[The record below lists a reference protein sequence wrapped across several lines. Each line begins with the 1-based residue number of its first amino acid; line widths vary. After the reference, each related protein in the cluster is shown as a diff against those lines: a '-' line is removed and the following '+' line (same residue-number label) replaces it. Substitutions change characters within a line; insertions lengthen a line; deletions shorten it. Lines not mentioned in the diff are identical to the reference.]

1 MFDVICQELAA
12 IFIFF
17 YAIHRFSKRI
27 TRCNVDK
34 LKAIIA
40 KATDTPVKS
49 IFLGIVSAAFMQSN
63 KAVSSIALTL
73 VNAGIVGGAAIL
85 PILFGAP
92 IGVSATAFLV
102 SIKWKSMEEI
112 LIITGVILKK
122 TKNKNVGNIIFYL
135 GLLLFALEL
144 MTNATAVLK
153 DNEVF
158 RSFFVFTN
166 NCIYLFIIGML
177 ASCLLQS
184 GALVISII
192 TILVSCNTLPLLNA
206 IYMSCG
212 VIVGSSLSLIIVT
225 LSMSKEAKKT
235 CYTNIVFI
243 TISAILN
250 ILFVPFYYYIVTG
263 MENVGLAFAIA
274 NLFARVIVSSIA
286 LVMYQMY
293 SSNALRITNVMPKI
307 EALLVKMICKK
318 Q

>member
-1 MFDVICQELAA
+1 MFDLICQELAA

-27 TRCNVDK
+27 MRCNVDK
-34 LKAIIA
+34 LKSVIA

-49 IFLGIVSAAFMQSN
+49 IVLGIISAAFMQSN

-73 VNAGIVGGAAIL
+73 VNAGIVGGTAII

-112 LIITGVILKK
+112 LIIAGVILKK
-122 TKNKNVGNIIFYL
+122 TKNKNVGNIVFYL

-153 DNEVF
+153 DNETF

-166 NCIYLFIIGML
+166 NHICLFIIGIL
-177 ASCLLQS
+177 ASCILQS

-192 TILVSCNTLPLLNA
+192 TILTACHTLPLLNA

-212 VIVGSSLSLIIVT
+212 VVVGSALSLIIVT
-225 LSMSKEAKKT
+225 LSMSKDAKKT
-235 CYTNIVFI
+235 CYSNIVFI
-243 TISAILN
+243 TISSALN
-250 ILFVPFYYYIVTG
+250 ILFVPFYHYVVSG
-263 MENVGLAFAIA
+263 LENVGLGFAIA
-274 NLFARVIVSSIA
+274 NLFSRSVVSIMS
-286 LVMYQMY
+286 LLLYKMY
-293 SSNALRITNVMPKI
+293 SSNTFQAANIMHNIDAMLISVI
-307 EALLVKMICKK
+307 GKK
-318 Q
+318 K

>member
-1 MFDVICQELAA
+1 MFDLICQELAA

-34 LKAIIA
+34 LKTIIA
-40 KATDTPVKS
+40 KATDTPIKS
-49 IFLGIVSAAFMQSN
+49 IVLGIVSAAFMQSN

-73 VNAGIVGGAAIL
+73 VNAGIVGGTAII

-112 LIITGVILKK
+112 LIIAGVILKK
-122 TKNKNVGNIIFYL
+122 TKNKNVGNIVFYL

-158 RSFFVFTN
+158 RSFFIFTN
-166 NCIYLFIIGML
+166 NCICLFIIGML
-177 ASCLLQS
+177 ASCILQS

-192 TILVSCNTLPLLNA
+192 TILTSCHTLPLLNA

-235 CYTNIVFI
+235 CYVNIVFI
-243 TISAILN
+243 AMSAMLN
-250 ILFVPFYYYIVTG
+250 ILFVPFYYYIVSG

-274 NLFARVIVSSIA
+274 NLISRIAVSSMA
-286 LVMYQMY
+286 LLMYQVY
-293 SSNALRITNVMPKI
+293 SSNVLRITDIMPKI
-307 EALLVKMICKK
+307 EAILIKMISKNK
-318 Q
+318 